1 MFTMSQKTRKP
12 SNKARDI
19 KIFTIFKE
27 KTTMDQIEDK
37 IQADCVKWFRNNFL
51 KYRRQ
56 LFAVPNGGLRDK
68 RTAQKLKQTGTVP
81 GIPDLIFVNNKK
93 TVFLEL
99 KTKTGSTS
107 TNQKLIHSTYKNEGF
122 PVYIVRSI
130 EQFQMIMCFELINCK
145 KSNLNLFRNV
155 AFLSGFLE
163 DLTFA
168 QFETMNRLFCYVVNM
183 KINQSTDFEKLV
195 CPTVVPFVRQCLEK
209 FVSLEMD
216 VANNFRILT
225 SPNGKSFRKIKMF

>member
-1 MFTMSQKTRKP
+1 MIQS
-12 SNKARDI
+12 
-19 KIFTIFKE
+19 
-27 KTTMDQIEDK
+27 EDK
-37 IQADCVKWFRNNFL
+37 IQSDCVKWFRNNFL

-68 RTAQKLKQTGTVP
+68 RTAQKLKQTGTIP
-81 GIPDLIFVNNKK
+81 GIPDLVFVNNKR

-99 KTKTGSTS
+99 KTKKGTTS
-107 TNQKLIHSTYKNEGF
+107 TEQKLIHSIYKNEGF
-122 PVYIVRSI
+122 PVYIVRTV
-130 EQFQMIMCFELINCK
+130 EEFQIIMCFELINCK
-145 KSNLNLFRNV
+145 KSNLKLFRNV

-209 FVSLEMD
+209 FVSLKMD
-216 VANNFRILT
+216 VANNFRIKISL
-225 SPNGKSFRKIKMF
+225 NEKSFRKIKMF